1 MRCPWLSV
9 RRIEVQFVSIWSCQ
23 CYCYLQTPASFAVLK
38 SRMVFTFLV
47 PTYASFPGKVAAK
60 WVFVFFLY
68 SVNLRGEMI
77 CCVSGEAD
85 HDESAA
91 CDEQL
96 SVSESDATD
105 SEHRQAMLVAMESVD
120 GCAQSAT
127 AVSAWSVEACL
138 ARFTEK
144 ETLSGVNMITCE
156 TCSRLATAA
165 VANVA
170 DDGVAALDDNKSA
183 ASSSDNV
190 ASSSAS
196 KTSNTSGR
204 YQLHV
209 PVAMYDCLILKL
221 FKRNIFRSYR
231 LFISSTLNKPGLVPV
246 EVTIPVGASGH
257 HLIMVPWAT

>member
-1 MRCPWLSV
+1 
-9 RRIEVQFVSIWSCQ
+9 
-23 CYCYLQTPASFAVLK
+23 
-38 SRMVFTFLV
+38 MVFTFLV

-60 WVFVFFLY
+60 WVFFFLY

-77 CCVSGEAD
+77 CCVSGEAE

-127 AVSAWSVEACL
+127 VVSAWSVEACL

-156 TCSRLATAA
+156 TCSRLATAADAA

-209 PVAMYDCLILKL
+209 PLAMYDCLILKL
-221 FKRNIFRSYR
+221 FKQNIFRSYR

-246 EVTIPVGASGH
+246 EVTIPVEASGH